1 MNFMNVD
8 LELTSARELGWFI
21 EALRASTYALHSVV
35 ADGNHRATLELR
47 DVVGDDAESVLER
60 FSEVIE
66 GLDADAREKW
76 RQIETKAFDIGIQSS
91 ARKHQLNEKITVKT
105 LARVVAL
112 GADLH
117 ITVYEPGQ
125 DDAPGGSAKA

>member
-21 EALRASTYALHSVV
+21 EAVRASMYALHSVV
-35 ADGNHRATLELR
+35 VDGSHRATLELR
-47 DVVGDDAESVLER
+47 DIVGDDAESVLER

-66 GLDADAREKW
+66 GLDDEAREKW

-91 ARKHQLNEKITVKT
+91 ARKHQLSEKISVKT

-112 GADLH
+112 GAELH

-125 DDAPGGSAKA
+125 DDASGESATA